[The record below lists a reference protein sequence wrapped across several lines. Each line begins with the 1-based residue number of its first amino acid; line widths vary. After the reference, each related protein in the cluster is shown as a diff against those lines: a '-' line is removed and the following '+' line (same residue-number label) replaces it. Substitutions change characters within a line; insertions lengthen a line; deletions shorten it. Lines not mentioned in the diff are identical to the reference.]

1 MGISDCGLRIW
12 DGGGERLGAREMSYR
27 QTEDQFSVGVY
38 QKRDLVI
45 VRGDGARV
53 WDESGREY
61 VDCVAGIGVANVG
74 HCHPAV
80 VAAIQTQAARLIT
93 CNEIFYN
100 DARARV
106 LERLDRI
113 TPEGI
118 NRFFLCNSGTE
129 AVEGAIKFARMA
141 TGRKHVVAAMRG
153 YHGKTLGSLSA
164 TWERRFK
171 EPFAPLVP
179 DFSHVPYNN
188 AAEFEKAIDDQTAA
202 VILEPIQGEGGVRP
216 ATAEF
221 LQAVR
226 RACDGKGALLI
237 IDEIQTGFGR
247 TGRMFAC
254 EHFGV
259 LPDILTMAKGIA
271 GGVPMG
277 AIGINRRVGEIEK
290 QSHTST
296 FGGNPLACAAAA
308 AAIDVLVGQ
317 DLPRHAAEMGAY
329 FVERLRAMASPRVRE
344 IRGLGLMIGLELKEK
359 AGPFAQ
365 ALMQEGVLALLA
377 GTTVLRFLPPLVI
390 SREQIDR
397 VVDALA
403 QVLAA
408 GARAGAE

>member
-1 MGISDCGLRIW
+1 MN
-12 DGGGERLGAREMSYR
+12 YR
-27 QTEDQFSVGVY
+27 QIEDQCSVGVY

-45 VRGDGARV
+45 VRGEGARV
-53 WDESGREY
+53 WDDAGREY

-80 VAAIQTQAARLIT
+80 VAAVQAQAARLIT
-93 CNEIFYN
+93 CNELFYN
-100 DARARV
+100 DARAQC

-164 TWERRFK
+164 TWERKYK

-188 AAEFEKAIDDQTAA
+188 VAEFEKAIDDHTAA
-202 VILEPIQGEGGVRP
+202 VILEPVQGEGGVRP

-226 RACDGKGALLI
+226 KACDQKGALLI

-259 LPDILTMAKGIA
+259 LPDIITMAKGIA

-277 AIGINRRVGEIEK
+277 AIGIDRRVGEIEK

-296 FGGNPLACAAAA
+296 FGGNPLACAAAV
-308 AAIDVLVGQ
+308 AAIDALTGEN
-317 DLPRHAAEMGAY
+317 LPGRAAETGAY
-329 FVERLRAMASPRVRE
+329 FVRRLREIENTRIRE
-344 IRGLGLMIGLELKEK
+344 IRGLGLMIGIEMKDK
-359 AGPFAQ
+359 AGPIAQ
-365 ALMQEGVLALLA
+365 ALMQDGVLALLA

-390 SREQIDR
+390 TREQVDR
-397 VVDALA
+397 VVESLTR
-403 QVLAA
+403 VLAA
-408 GARAGAE
+408 KPSAATE

>member
-1 MGISDCGLRIW
+1 MNH
-12 DGGGERLGAREMSYR
+12 R
-27 QTEDQFSVGVY
+27 QIEDQFSVGVY

-53 WDESGREY
+53 WDEAGREY

-80 VAAIQTQAARLIT
+80 VAAIQSQAARLIT

-100 DARARV
+100 DARALV

-164 TWERRFK
+164 TWERKYK

-226 RACDGKGALLI
+226 RACDEKGALLI

-254 EHFGV
+254 EHFGI
-259 LPDILTMAKGIA
+259 LPNILTMAKGIA

-277 AIGINRRVGEIEK
+277 AIGIDRRVGEIEK

-296 FGGNPLACAAAA
+296 FGGNPLACAAAT

-317 DLPRHAAEMGAY
+317 ELPRHAAEMGAY

-390 SREQIDR
+390 TREQVDR

-403 QVLAA
+403 KVLAA
-408 GARAGAE
+408 GARAGGASRGNEE

>member
-1 MGISDCGLRIW
+1 MNH
-12 DGGGERLGAREMSYR
+12 R
-27 QTEDQFSVGVY
+27 QIEDQFSVGVY

-45 VRGDGARV
+45 VRGEGARV
-53 WDESGREY
+53 WDEAGREY

-80 VAAIQTQAARLIT
+80 VAAIQSQAARLIT

-100 DARARV
+100 DARALV

-164 TWERRFK
+164 TWERKYK

-226 RACDGKGALLI
+226 TACDEKGALLI

-254 EHFGV
+254 EHFGI

-390 SREQIDR
+390 TREQIDR
-397 VVDALA
+397 VVDTLA
-403 QVLAA
+403 HVLGAA
-408 GARAGAE
+408 PRSAAE